1 MRAYAAF
8 LSLQRGPEI
17 MREESMAEDKPI
29 TVEEVRSAQE
39 CLKNGITLHEKK
51 SFKESIEEFKKAA
64 TTHPF
69 DSKHVEELGAKLK
82 TGSYKLQQES
92 IAYMGCAAVHLN
104 KLIQGLE
111 ENQKQEVPVD
121 ESLMSAF
128 KGWQ

>member
-69 DSKHVEELGAKLK
+69 DSKHVEDLGMKLK

-111 ENQKQEVPVD
+111 ESQKQEVPVD
-121 ESLMSAF
+121 ESLMSAV
-128 KGWQ
+128 KGW

>member
-1 MRAYAAF
+1 MT
-8 LSLQRGPEI
+8 
-17 MREESMAEDKPI
+17 EETPV

-39 CLKNGITLHEKK
+39 SLKNGITLHEKK

-64 TTHPF
+64 MTHPF
-69 DSKHVEELGAKLK
+69 DSKHVEELGTKLK
-82 TGSYKLQQES
+82 SGSYKLQQES

-111 ENQKQEVPVD
+111 DSQRQEVPVD

-128 KGWQ
+128 KEWQ